1 MTLSDEIAI
10 WKDGV
15 SCVVISEP
23 DETDQCIMYPTDST
37 DEEIKEEYIN
47 AEGIG
52 FVSLEETQ

>member
-1 MTLSDEIAI
+1 MTPSKEIVI
-10 WKDGV
+10 WKDGI

-23 DETDQCIMYPTDST
+23 NETDQCIMYPTDST
-37 DEEIKEEYIN
+37 DEEIKEEYSN